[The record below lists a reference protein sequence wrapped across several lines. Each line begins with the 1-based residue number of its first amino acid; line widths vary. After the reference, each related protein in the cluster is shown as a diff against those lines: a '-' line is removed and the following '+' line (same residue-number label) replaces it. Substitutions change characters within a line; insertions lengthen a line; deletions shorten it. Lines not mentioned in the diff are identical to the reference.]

1 MKSSGLWL
9 GLGTATMIAA
19 IAVLAEAQE
28 NVPAASEN
36 ISGIPGPDATTEPA
50 TATAAPAKSDW
61 PCEQSQ
67 RPEISIGSVWHGSDP
82 ESAAATSWRDNQAV
96 AALVEQIAPRRM
108 PQDQAIDA
116 VHRFS
121 AGYKDDREKVLTAL
135 FAGLFE
141 TMSQERSQIIQGI
154 KHFNGRQDSLSQ
166 RIQEGWKQLDD
177 LDPSS
182 ADPKIVEQRLTI
194 QQTIDWDSRV
204 FDDREHLLP
213 VICQQPSVIEQRL
226 FALSRAI
233 QEDMKA
239 SQ

>member
-1 MKSSGLWL
+1 MKSVGLWL
-9 GLGTATMIAA
+9 GLGTATA
-19 IAVLAEAQE
+19 IALMSALARAQDASAPGVATPE
-28 NVPAASEN
+28 TTANEAASN
-36 ISGIPGPDATTEPA
+36 
-50 TATAAPAKSDW
+50 APAKSEW
-61 PCEQSQ
+61 PCEQTE
-67 RPEISIGSVWHGSDP
+67 RPEISIGSVWQGPDT
-82 ESAAATSWRDNQAV
+82 ESASESWRKDEAV

-121 AGYKDDREKVLTAL
+121 AGYKQDRATVLTAV

-141 TMSQERSQIIQGI
+141 TMSDERGEIIRGI
-154 KHFNGRQDSLSQ
+154 KHFNGRQDSLSV
-166 RIQEGWKQLDD
+166 RIQEGWKQMDA

-182 ADPKIVEQRLTI
+182 TDQKVIEQRVAL

-204 FDDREHLLP
+204 FDDRERLLP

-233 QEDMKA
+233 QEDLNA
-239 SQ
+239 PAPNP